1 MRKTNKYYYIL
12 CIFICYGCISKN
24 YIYIQNKTYDNVYIY
39 DEKNRSYLLEPDSM
53 FFLTLIYGK
62 KTKDALVSLENIFI
76 PSKLNIDSN
85 GKCIKYSKKE
95 IIEEVNKL
103 WLHNKRQNNNIL
115 IWEIRDSLFYE

>member
-1 MRKTNKYYYIL
+1 
-12 CIFICYGCISKN
+12 
-24 YIYIQNKTYDNVYIY
+24 
-39 DEKNRSYLLEPDSM
+39 M